1 MKKKINKRL
10 KALFQMDPFENLN
23 KKNDST
29 ICIINEAIKKNFEI
43 WFCSPKNISVLGN
56 KVFAKVQRIKNDLSL
71 ESPTIVTIDKFD
83 FFFIR
88 QDPPF
93 DLNYLTN
100 CYLLELHK
108 NYNQKPYFV
117 NCPSGIKNFTEKIF
131 PLYFLNL
138 MPKTCITSNEKTF
151 IKILS
156 ELKIVVIKTLF
167 NKGGEGVFKV
177 SDLNKND
184 SLKHFKLLLKKYR
197 VPVVVQKFIP
207 LVSKGD
213 KRVILID
220 GEPKGVVNRIP
231 AKGSFKA
238 NLHLGGQAKQTSL
251 TKKEKKICQVL
262 KPILKKEGLFFVGID
277 LINEKLTEINV
288 TSPTGI
294 VQINDIAGINIAKML
309 WEKLI
314 KKTL

>member
-1 MKKKINKRL
+1 
-10 KALFQMDPFENLN
+10 
-23 KKNDST
+23 
-29 ICIINEAIKKNFEI
+29 
-43 WFCSPKNISVLGN
+43 
-56 KVFAKVQRIKNDLSL
+56 
-71 ESPTIVTIDKFD
+71 
-83 FFFIR
+83 
-88 QDPPF
+88 
-93 DLNYLTN
+93 
-100 CYLLELHK
+100 
-108 NYNQKPYFV
+108 
-117 NCPSGIKNFTEKIF
+117 
-131 PLYFLNL
+131 

-251 TKKEKKICQVL
+251 TKKEKKYVRFL
-262 KPILKKEGLFFVGID
+262 SLF
-277 LINEKLTEINV
+277 
-288 TSPTGI
+288 
-294 VQINDIAGINIAKML
+294 
-309 WEKLI
+309 
-314 KKTL
+314 

>member
-1 MKKKINKRL
+1 
-10 KALFQMDPFENLN
+10 
-23 KKNDST
+23 
-29 ICIINEAIKKNFEI
+29 
-43 WFCSPKNISVLGN
+43 
-56 KVFAKVQRIKNDLSL
+56 
-71 ESPTIVTIDKFD
+71 
-83 FFFIR
+83 
-88 QDPPF
+88 
-93 DLNYLTN
+93 
-100 CYLLELHK
+100 
-108 NYNQKPYFV
+108 
-117 NCPSGIKNFTEKIF
+117 
-131 PLYFLNL
+131 

-294 VQINDIAGINIAKML
+294 VQIQDIAGINIAKML
-309 WEKLI
+309 CEKLI
-314 KKTL
+314 KKN